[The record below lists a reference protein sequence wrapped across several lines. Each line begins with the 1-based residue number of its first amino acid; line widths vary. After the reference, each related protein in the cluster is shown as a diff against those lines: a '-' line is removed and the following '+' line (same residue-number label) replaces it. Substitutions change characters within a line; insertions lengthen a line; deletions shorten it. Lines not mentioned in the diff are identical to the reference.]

1 MTDEN
6 KNIENNREEN
16 QNKTKCNKKWWKK
29 LLVLASTYGLVFVTL
44 ISIIVFYVNQPRLK
58 IPRYNHS
65 AVVLNDGKILIT
77 GGETKYSGEVVILDT
92 AEIYDPKNNKVELI
106 KAKMNSKRT
115 THASVLLPNGDVL
128 IIGGDKD
135 KKSIEIYRTK
145 EQKFEFLTQMK
156 EEKYYVRAALID
168 DSRVLIIDGYTNNL
182 DLYDIKHNILRNISK
197 PKRSVRE
204 KVNFITIG
212 SNVFFAV
219 GAIKT
224 SPHSEESNDTVMYV
238 YDINKNKLKEIQKK
252 QSGYDKNICV
262 YNSIFSIKD
271 ILVHV
276 CSSPRSIYAEKYD
289 ILTDKFYDRTNFI
302 DSYMYQKGY
311 QPINIIG
318 QDRVL
323 LLGSY
328 NIIDYFDFNL
338 FYDLRTNSISLIKS
352 KKYKSYSYRNSISN
366 INNKVIFIGGFYN
379 IGGIKKISNRIKIIN
394 IGESK

>member
-1 MTDEN
+1 LKE
-6 KNIENNREEN
+6 IN
-16 QNKTKCNKKWWKK
+16 QNKSERNKRWLKVVELKSNLKILSWQKIAFCI
-29 LLVLASTYGLVFVTL
+29 LTL
-44 ISIIVFYVNQPRLK
+44 IFFIFIIVFYITQPRLK

-65 AVVLNDGKILIT
+65 SVVLNDGRILIT
-77 GGETKYSGEVVILDT
+77 GGETKISDQNVTLDT
-92 AEIYDPKNNKVELI
+92 AEIYDPKTNKVELI

-135 KKSIEIYRTK
+135 KKSIEIYRAK

-156 EEKYYVRAALID
+156 QDKYYVRAALID
-168 DSRVLIIDGYTNNL
+168 DSRVLIIDGYSNNL

-197 PKRSVRE
+197 PQHPVRE

-219 GAIKT
+219 GAIQT
-224 SPHSEESNDTVMYV
+224 TPHSEESNDTVMYV
-238 YDINKNKLKEIQKK
+238 YDVNKNKLKEVQKK
-252 QSGYDKNICV
+252 QSGYDENICL
-262 YNSIFSIKD
+262 YNSIFLIKD

-289 ILTDKFYDRTNFI
+289 ILSDKFYDRTNFI
-302 DSYMYQKGY
+302 DSVYYQKGY
-311 QPINIIG
+311 LPINIIG
-318 QDRVL
+318 QDRAL
-323 LLGSY
+323 LIGSY
-328 NIIDYFDFNL
+328 NVIDYFDFNL
-338 FYDLRTNSISLIKS
+338 FYDLQTNSISLIKS
-352 KKYKSYSYRNSISN
+352 KKYKSYYYRSSISN
-366 INNKVIFIGGFYN
+366 INNKIIFIGGVYN